1 MYESPISLFSTDPI
15 IEQIKDEQDNMIFRG
30 VIRSGVNVE
39 KEELLKALQYD
50 RQQYEKG
57 YADGLAQCK
66 QWISVNERLPE
77 DGIPVLAYYERNA
90 WPEGC
95 NAPVRKKEIGVGW
108 HVDGRWHVDGC
119 SKVVGIAWMPLPE
132 PPKEKT

>member
-1 MYESPISLFSTDPI
+1 MYEGPLMVITK
-15 IEQIKDEQDNMIFRG
+15 QVADEMAKQLDDLTFCAIREVG
-30 VIRSGVNVE
+30 VDVN
-39 KEELLKALQYD
+39 KEELLKALRYD
-50 RQQYEKG
+50 RRQYEKG

-108 HVDGRWHVDGC
+108 HVDGMWHVDGC
-119 SKVVGIAWMPLPE
+119 SKVVGIAWIPLPE
-132 PPKEKT
+132 PPKEET